1 VRLYGALLVLYPKG
15 FRQRYSE
22 EMRRDFRELILEG
35 LQEGGTTELVR
46 VLAQASSDLVLT
58 ALMERSTKFLRNAY
72 LPVAPG
78 TAARWGALSSLVGGL
93 SGATTFIPFF
103 VPYTSRGNFE
113 ATDTLMGQVNSGS
126 LHTLALATVLS
137 ILGIV
142 GLYGTL
148 VAHSGRPDA
157 LAVCGAS
164 LAALSAVCI
173 SALLYGDKNWD
184 MLLQEVG
191 MGAYTVGLLLL
202 GVSAF
207 RARLF
212 GRLRAL
218 PLVVAP
224 LWPASIG
231 LLLLLNRSGM
241 GYLAELI
248 IGAMPFFGAAL
259 LGLVMLTYYRPGSG
273 SIGPGGHGAF

>member
-1 VRLYGALLVLYPKG
+1 MV
-15 FRQRYSE
+15 
-22 EMRRDFRELILEG
+22 
-35 LQEGGTTELVR
+35 
-46 VLAQASSDLVLT
+46 AQAHSDLVLT
-58 ALMERSTKFLRNAY
+58 ALKERSTKFLWNAY

-78 TAARWGALSSLVGGL
+78 TAARWGALSALLGGL
-93 SGATTFIPFF
+93 LGATTFVPTF
-103 VPYTSRGNFE
+103 VPYLTRGNVE
-113 ATDTLMGQVNSGS
+113 ATENLTGQVASSGS
-126 LHTLALATVLS
+126 PDALATLLS
-137 ILGIV
+137 VLGIF

-148 VAHSGRPDA
+148 VTRSGRPDA
-157 LAVCGAS
+157 LALSGAT
-164 LAALSAVCI
+164 LGALSAVCI
-173 SALLYGDKNWD
+173 SALLYGDINWD

-191 MGAYTVGLLLL
+191 MGAYALGLLLL

-212 GRLRAL
+212 GRLRVL

-241 GYLAELI
+241 IYLAELI

-259 LGLVMLTYYRPGSG
+259 LGWVMLTYYRPGSG
-273 SIGPGGHGAF
+273 STGPGGAD